1 MPLDMDS
8 VGIRAQV
15 DRELPGLLPMD
26 ERALFVRVSSWRL
39 SVTGLSFRLDDH
51 DQRPRRAIDEAA
63 EALAEAFL
71 RQLRQTI
78 CEPDNKRLIA
88 DVIDAANVAAVV
100 TLIGQ
105 SLGQLDS
112 AMPLPATVPSGLV
125 AAAVLILKIGLNRY
139 CRGYAPDEGAP
150 AKALERP
157 APRKPRTRR
166 PRPTGRSGG

>member
-1 MPLDMDS
+1 MPSDMDS
-8 VGIRAQV
+8 AAIRAQV
-15 DRELPGLLPMD
+15 DCELPELLPMD
-26 ERALFVRVSSWRL
+26 ERVLFLRVSSWRI
-39 SVTGLSFRLDDH
+39 SVTGSSFRRDDH
-51 DQRPRRAIDEAA
+51 DQHPGRALDEAA
-63 EALAEAFL
+63 EALAESFL

-100 TLIGQ
+100 TLISQ
-105 SLGQLDS
+105 SLGQLDPS
-112 AMPLPATVPSGLV
+112 TLPSATVPSGIV
-125 AAAVLILKIGLNRY
+125 AAAVLILKMGLNRF

-166 PRPTGRSGG
+166 PRPPAR